1 MAFYQ
6 IEQLLYK
13 NGTENKVKRHPEN
26 ILLANLNGNKVLRI
40 NIEKYIRNSKQA
52 NSRKIIAK
60 LKNIKKLNKI

>member
-1 MAFYQ
+1 MAFHQ

-13 NGTENKVKRHPEN
+13 NGTENKVKRPTEN

-40 NIEKYIRNSKQA
+40 NIKKYIRNSKQA

-60 LKNIKKLNKI
+60 LKKNKQIE